1 MRLGYSM
8 KKFNIPSL
16 FFSLILLI
24 FTTSCAQYFEA
35 SEDVQARKALTDL
48 MAIQEAFHA
57 ENQRYARNLAEIEKY
72 NLKYHSGIVYMEI
85 QSADKEQYR
94 AISLPAESST
104 ARVFAFDTNKGGFY
118 EMEDLEVS
126 QYVLGALNHIRLEQ
140 KNKTISDFAFF
151 VLLACIF
158 FLGVRFHIRHQETEN
173 RNLFVAFYLSLIPLG
188 WSFSVLNYLSP
199 KIIFSS
205 QLTGMT
211 GAGLGIATLV
221 FLMSVWWAR
230 NKSMMKTPSSLW
242 SLLGITV
249 FISLFSGGVMV
260 YTFMEYY
267 STA

>member
-1 MRLGYSM
+1 M
-8 KKFNIPSL
+8 KKINIPTL
-16 FFSLILLI
+16 LCSLILLI

-35 SEDVQARKALTDL
+35 DEDVQARKALTDL

-57 ENQRYARNLAEIEKY
+57 DNQRYARNFSEIQKY
-72 NLKYHSGIVYMEI
+72 NLTYHSGIVYMEI

-151 VLLACIF
+151 ALLAFIF

-199 KIIFSS
+199 KIVFSS
-205 QLTGMT
+205 QLTGIT
-211 GAGLGIATLV
+211 GSGLSIAILGI
-221 FLMSVWWAR
+221 LMAGWWAK
-230 NKSMMKTPSSLW
+230 NKSVLNTPSSLW
-242 SLLGITV
+242 SLLGMTV

-260 YTFMEYY
+260 YAFMEYY
-267 STA
+267 FNA